1 MKTKK
6 NSVTTVTLALCTAV
20 LLSLTGCSSGVSQE
34 EFDRVNAELE
44 SATAE
49 LAEITESYNDL
60 KAEYDALLA
69 EAAEGKPVDE
79 VDADFLTAL
88 CDGLNERLSLSSA
101 SPLLLDK
108 NGLTSAELRHIDQ
121 FYNESFADPELG
133 EWANA
138 YIDGVR
144 EQKDSINLPTV
155 HEQDFGWTDGLVNR
169 VHALQSIY
177 EKYPNAFESVP
188 TFELDYIQTIPDSE
202 TSLAKIVSV
211 NEDFAAMT
219 SVDPSFDGE
228 YEYSYNYTN
237 NTGEQVTVRLL
248 INYYDSNDVRINQ
261 NEQIAS
267 NIQPGET
274 VKISFFNIEEN
285 PAYMTFDWEV
295 LG

>member
-6 NSVTTVTLALCTAV
+6 NSVTTVTFALCAAV
-20 LLSLTGCSSGVSQE
+20 LFCLTGCSSGVSQE
-34 EFDRVNAELE
+34 EYDRVNAELE
-44 SATAE
+44 STSAE
-49 LAEITESYNDL
+49 LAEMTESYNDL

-69 EAAEGKPVDE
+69 EAAEGKPDGE

-88 CDGLNERLSLSSA
+88 CDGLNERISMSSA
-101 SPLLLDK
+101 SPLLMDK

-121 FYNESFADPELG
+121 FYDESFADSELG
-133 EWANA
+133 EWAIA

-144 EQKDSINLPTV
+144 EQKDSIDFPTV

-169 VHALQSIY
+169 LHALRSIY

-188 TFELDYIQTIPDSE
+188 TFELEYIQAIPDSE
-202 TSLAKIVSV
+202 TLLAKIVSV
-211 NEDFAAMT
+211 NEDLEAIT
-219 SVDPSFDGE
+219 SNDPTPENGP
-228 YEYSYNYTN
+228 EYSFTYTN
-237 NTGEQVTVRLL
+237 NSGAQVTIGL
-248 INYYDSNDVRINQ
+248 IVNYYDSDDIRVDQTENMT
-261 NEQIAS
+261 S

-274 VKISFFNIEEN
+274 VKIRFYRRGDE